1 MGAIPFIT
9 RDTLTG
15 VATNRIRASCLYMTV
30 ISVART
36 FIDVY
41 IKHDKNCYL
50 YTCAYTTTSPSPKAR
65 PVI

>member
-15 VATNRIRASCLYMTV
+15 VATNRIRASCLHMAV
-30 ISVART
+30 ISIGRT

-41 IKHDKNCYL
+41 MKHDKKML
-50 YTCAYTTTSPSPKAR
+50 IIH
-65 PVI
+65 VHI